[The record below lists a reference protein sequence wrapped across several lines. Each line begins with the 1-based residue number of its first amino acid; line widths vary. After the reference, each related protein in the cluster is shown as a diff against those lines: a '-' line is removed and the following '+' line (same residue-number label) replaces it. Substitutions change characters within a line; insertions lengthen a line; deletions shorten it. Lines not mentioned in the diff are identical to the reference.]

1 MKQASPLDK
10 GTANNL
16 RFLIGIRHE
25 IEHQKTDSIDEYI
38 GAKITSMCIKL

>member
-1 MKQASPLDK
+1 MVHINIGNWKGVLMKNQSPLDN

-25 IEHQKTDSIDEYI
+25 IEHQKNR
-38 GAKITSMCIKL
+38 